1 MVAAGLFLSVQ
12 MSVKAMEDTEQVK
25 QMRLELQ
32 QAEKRAG
39 RLKAM
44 LDRMENR
51 AKRMT
56 EELHRL
62 VGGPWDRYGGQIQ
75 QMRSNLVVAESIQH
89 DASKRQVVFTR
100 PPTVYGGAFGGGPD
114 VYVVDKVTAVLV
126 FIRKIGSTR
135 QERYTKDGTG
145 VASGE
150 YTGAIDIAATFP
162 EGVDN
167 FKP

>member
-1 MVAAGLFLSVQ
+1 
-12 MSVKAMEDTEQVK
+12 MEDTEQVK
-25 QMRLELQ
+25 QSRQKLRD
-32 QAEKRAG
+32 AEKRAG

-44 LDRMENR
+44 LASMEER
-51 AKRMT
+51 AKLLT
-56 EELHRL
+56 AELHKL

-100 PPTVYGGAFGGGPD
+100 LPHSYAGQHD
-114 VYVVDKVTAVLV
+114 VWVVDKVTAALV
-126 FIRKIGSTR
+126 FVRVVGSTR
-135 QERYTKDGTG
+135 QDRYRKDGTG
-145 VASGE
+145 VASGG
-150 YTGAIDIAATFP
+150 YMGIIDIAATFP